1 MTVYT
6 DQKIIKKVRFPH
18 EEHQKKPNLKEKLK
32 NLKVIY
38 TTPVKFVNYQLC
50 YNDEYILPPEFLEIL
65 VKKLFTEEKYKPLLK
80 EVKEMA
86 EK

>member
-1 MTVYT
+1 
-6 DQKIIKKVRFPH
+6 
-18 EEHQKKPNLKEKLK
+18 
-32 NLKVIY
+32 LKVIY

-65 VKKLFTEEKYKPLLK
+65 VKKVFTDDKYKPLLK